1 MSQATSLRFK
11 SNLLVCLISVTPL
24 FINLLTKESIAT
36 NLIKI
41 LSILL
46 AIAFREKRKDELSDR
61 DTSILYFFVL
71 VAFLQFSNFVN
82 SCPLQLN
89 LYFHLFWFFYI
100 FSQSWFRESILE
112 SSLIFVQFTCLV
124 SILLV
129 VFHISPNNLSLSS
142 NGYFVPL
149 TDFLK
154 LSYRQQGI
162 FSHPNTY
169 SLYCF
174 ILIALAIIVK
184 NRISK
189 FWLLVALFGLL
200 VSGSR
205 TFQYLSLLL
214 IFFQLRYYVVKK
226 FDYRLKFR
234 AVYFTYL
241 FLVSFLFFL
250 EFTNIPSVNE
260 DSLTGRYGI
269 WVICLRELSS
279 QIIYGLGSNY
289 SDRFTNL
296 GLLPSN
302 ANSVHSL
309 YLDPLISGGLIG
321 CLLFICFLNRLIR
334 NASTFNPNY
343 RFIFVC
349 ILISGVSETIWS
361 ASSFSIISII
371 FAYFSRRRSLDD

>member
-1 MSQATSLRFK
+1 MSQATSFRIK
-11 SNLLVCLISVTPL
+11 SNLLICLISVTPL
-24 FINLLTKESIAT
+24 FINLLTEKSIAT
-36 NLIKI
+36 NLVKI
-41 LSILL
+41 LAIFL
-46 AIAFREKRKDELSDR
+46 AIAFREKEKNKLHDSN
-61 DTSILYFFVL
+61 TSLVYFFAL
-71 VAFLQFSNFVN
+71 VVFLQFSNFVN
-82 SCPLQLN
+82 SSPLQLN
-89 LYFHLFWFFYI
+89 MYFHLFWFYYI
-100 FSQSWFRESILE
+100 FSQSWFRKSIMD

-129 VFHISPNNLSLSS
+129 VFHIQPNNLSLST

-174 ILIALAIIVK
+174 ILIALTLIVK
-184 NRISK
+184 NSIGK

-214 IFFQLRYYVVKK
+214 IFFQLRYHVVKK
-226 FDYRLKFR
+226 LDYRLKPR
-234 AVYFTYL
+234 AVFIIYFL
-241 FLVSFLFFL
+241 LVSFFIFL
-250 EFTNIPSVNE
+250 QFTNIPSVNE
-260 DSLTGRYGI
+260 ASLTGRYGI
-269 WVICLRELSS
+269 WTICLRELSP
-279 QIIYGLGSNY
+279 QMIYGLGSNY
-289 SDRFTNL
+289 SDKFTNL

-309 YLDPLISGGLIG
+309 YLDPLISGGIIA

-334 NASTFNPNY
+334 NVSTFNNNY

-349 ILISGVSETIWS
+349 FLVSGIAETIWS
-361 ASSFSIISII
+361 VSSFSIISIL
-371 FAYFSRRRSLDD
+371 FAYFSRSRSLDD